1 MREDQRT
8 FPHLLYDVA
17 DTFEELV
24 QTIDRAMITGGFGEE
39 EAGRLVA
46 LRRAKAAAEKG
57 ATLARRGLPS
67 FEGVRTATRSR

>member
-17 DTFEELV
+17 DTFEELA

-46 LRRAKAAAEKG
+46 LRRAKAAAE
-57 ATLARRGLPS
+57 
-67 FEGVRTATRSR
+67 